1 MEILTVVFTLGA
13 ILLLWVIALP
23 SIKKAV
29 RWIGAFN
36 SSFNKWK
43 KDKHK

>member
-1 MEILTVVFTLGA
+1 MEILAIIITLGGVM
-13 ILLLWVIALP
+13 ILWVIALP

-36 SSFNKWK
+36 SSFNKWN